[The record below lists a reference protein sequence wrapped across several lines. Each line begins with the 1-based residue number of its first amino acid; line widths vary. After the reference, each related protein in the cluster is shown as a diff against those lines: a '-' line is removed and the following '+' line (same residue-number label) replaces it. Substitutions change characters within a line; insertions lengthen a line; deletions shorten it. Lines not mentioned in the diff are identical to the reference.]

1 VLEPAAR
8 TAGLPE
14 SGTAGVPLSGTV
26 LPAAALAATGE
37 SWPVIVERWI
47 ASQLA
52 DATKAGYR
60 READLFAD
68 WCQDC
73 GLDPR
78 GVRRHDVEAY
88 RNARTAAGDSAR
100 TVSRRLSA
108 ISSLF
113 TYGGSL
119 GLPANPVTGVKR
131 PKYDRTSSPSQSLA
145 RGEVPRLLAAA
156 EADGPRSDAL
166 ARLFV
171 EAGLRV
177 SEAVGA
183 DVEDLGWDKGH
194 RVLTI
199 TGKGGAEVK
208 VPLPPST
215 ARAVDRAAGERS
227 TGPILATSTGGR
239 MDRRHAHRTIR
250 RLARDAGVNDW
261 EHIGPHDIRHT
272 AITGV
277 LDATGNIDKAQ
288 RFARHA
294 SPVTT
299 QVYDHRNK
307 KLDDHPSYALAAWFS
322 EAS

>member
-1 VLEPAAR
+1 MAA
-8 TAGLPE
+8 
-14 SGTAGVPLSGTV
+14 
-26 LPAAALAATGE
+26 
-37 SWPVIVERWI
+37 VIR
-47 ASQLA
+47 Q
-52 DATKAGYR
+52 
-60 READLFAD
+60 
-68 WCQDC
+68 
-73 GLDPR
+73 P
-78 GVRRHDVEAY
+78 
-88 RNARTAAGDSAR
+88 RTAAGDSAR
-100 TVSRRLSA
+100 TVARRLA
-108 ISSLF
+108 ALSSLF

-145 RGEVPRLLAAA
+145 RGEVPRLLAVA

-177 SEAVGA
+177 SEAISA
-183 DVEDLGWDKGH
+183 DVEDLGFDKGH

-208 VPLPPST
+208 IPLPPST
-215 ARAVDRAAGERS
+215 ARAVDRAVGDRS
-227 TGPILATSTGGR
+227 TGPILATSTGAR
-239 MDRRHAHRTIR
+239 WDRRHAHRTIR
-250 RLARDAGVNDW
+250 RLARDASVADW
-261 EHIGPHDIRHT
+261 QHIGPHDIRHT

-277 LDATGNIDKAQ
+277 LDATGGSIDKAQ
-288 RFARHA
+288 RFARHS

-307 KLDDHPSYALAAWFS
+307 TLDDHPSYAIAAWFS

>member
-1 VLEPAAR
+1 V
-8 TAGLPE
+8 TAG
-14 SGTAGVPLSGTV
+14 APLSGTV
-26 LPAAALAATGE
+26 VPAAALAPASET
-37 SWPVIVERWI
+37 WAVIVQRWI
-47 ASQLA
+47 DSQLSES
-52 DATKAGYR
+52 TKAGYR
-60 READLFAD
+60 REATVFED
-68 WCQDC
+68 WCAGV
-73 GLDPR
+73 GLEPKAA
-78 GVRRHDVEAY
+78 RRHDIEAF

-100 TVSRRLSA
+100 TVARRLA
-108 ISSLF
+108 ALSSLF
-113 TYGGSL
+113 TYGGNL

-145 RGEVPRLLAAA
+145 RSEVPRLLAAA

-166 ARLFV
+166 VRLFV

-177 SEAVGA
+177 SEAIGA
-183 DVEDLGWDKGH
+183 DIENLGWDKGH
-194 RVLTI
+194 RVLTVV
-199 TGKGGAEVK
+199 GKGGAEVK

-215 ARAVDRAAGERS
+215 ARAVDRAVDDRS
-227 TGPILATSTGGR
+227 TGPILATSTGNR
-239 MDRRHAHRTIR
+239 WDRRHAHRTIR

-261 EHIGPHDIRHT
+261 QHIGPHDVRHT

-307 KLDDHPSYALAAWFS
+307 TLDDHPSYALAAWFS
-322 EAS
+322 EAG